1 MGVIRMTVAIA
12 QGKRR
17 TARIILISESMT
29 IYISGKIGEV
39 VISEATRKKFAKAQK
54 ELEAKGYEVFN
65 PTSEVWQHHLIQGYG
80 REIQQ
85 TIVPPGGPISK
96 YNYFLLR
103 DLMALSTKDAIYMLK
118 DWTKS
123 FGARAEREL
132 ALANGIEVIY
142 EEEFFDIPMKLV
154 LDEVIAC
161 AEKVDGAKASFKMIN
176 CDGWDVMISAK
187 KHKGA

>member
-1 MGVIRMTVAIA
+1 
-12 QGKRR
+12 
-17 TARIILISESMT
+17 MT

-65 PTSEVWQHHLIQGYG
+65 PTSEEWQHHLIQGYG
-80 REIQQ
+80 KEIQQ
-85 TIVPPGGPISK
+85 TIAPPGGPISK

-103 DLMALSTKDAIYMLK
+103 DQMALSTKDAIYMLK

-123 FGARAEREL
+123 FGARAEREF
-132 ALANGIEVIY
+132 ALANGLEVIY
-142 EEEFFDIPMKLV
+142 EEEFFDLPMKLV
-154 LDEVIAC
+154 IDELIAS
-161 AEKVDGAKASFKMIN
+161 AESFGAGKAFFKMIN
-176 CDGWDVMISAK
+176 CDGWDVVITTK